1 MALRRGP
8 VLRQSGGVSATFPA
22 SGQVIVHVVDPSGV
36 RDPGKVLTTD
46 EEELAAR
53 FRFEKDAVHWRACR
67 AALRRILGGALECA
81 PETLVIETGEHGKPF
96 VAETHPKLQFNLSH
110 CHDLALI
117 ALCSEGPVGVDI
129 EPADRGRSLLGCEG
143 SFCHPDEIE
152 GLPADEDERAAA
164 LLDLWTRK
172 EALLKALGTGMS
184 LAPET
189 VSLADPAFPH
199 PLLLPFAVRRLEHP
213 PLTGH
218 LAHLAH
224 PHACATV
231 EIAVFQ
237 G

>member
-1 MALRRGP
+1 
-8 VLRQSGGVSATFPA
+8 
-22 SGQVIVHVVDPSGV
+22 VIVHVVDPSGIAE
-36 RDPGKVLTTD
+36 PEAVLTAG
-46 EEELAAR
+46 EVELAAR

-67 AALRRILGGALECA
+67 AALRRILGAALDCA
-81 PETLVIETGEHGKPF
+81 PEAVVIETGEHGKPF
-96 VAETHPKLQFNLSH
+96 VVEAHPRLQFNLSH
-110 CHDLALI
+110 CRDLALV
-117 ALCSEGPVGVDI
+117 ALCAEGPVGVDI
-129 EPADRGRSLLGCEG
+129 ESADRARSLLGCEG

-152 GLPADEDERAAA
+152 GLPANEDERAAA

-213 PLTGH
+213 ALAGH

-224 PHACATV
+224 PHACSTV